1 MIRFTHGDILKADV
15 EAIVNTVNCVG
26 VMGRGIALQ
35 FKKAW
40 PENFK
45 HYAVAC
51 KRNEVVPGKMF
62 IYETLGLTNPK
73 YIINFPT
80 KRHWKGASRIGD
92 IDSGLQNLVKEIK
105 NKEIKSV
112 AIPPLGAGL
121 GGLDWNIVKERIVHY
136 LNELSDVDILVYEP
150 LGSDIKIEKVINR
163 QVPNMTPGRAILI
176 ELMQRYLKGLLDP
189 FVSLLEV
196 QKLLYFMQ
204 EVGEPLRL
212 NYKKAL
218 YGPYADNLRHVLNV
232 MEGHYIQGYED
243 GGDDP
248 SKALSLVPGAVEE
261 AREYLKNYPET
272 LKRFE
277 KVAEIVD
284 GFESRFGLEL
294 LTSVH
299 WVAKYEGLK
308 DRDELVK
315 KIHNWNSNKKQ
326 FTPRQI
332 DIAYKNLQDNF
343 VIS

>member
-45 HYAVAC
+45 QYALAC
-51 KRNEVVPGKMF
+51 KKNEVVPGKMF
-62 IYETLGLTNPK
+62 TYETLALTNPK

-80 KRHWKGASRIGD
+80 KRHWKGASRIED
-92 IDSGLQNLVKEIK
+92 IELGLQSLVSEIK
-105 NKEIKSV
+105 NKKISSI

-121 GGLDWNIVKERIVHY
+121 GGLDWNTVKEKIVQH
-136 LNELSDVDILVYEP
+136 LINIPNIDIIIYEP
-150 LGSDIKIEKVINR
+150 LNLGTKIEKVINK
-163 QVPNMTPGRAILI
+163 QVPKMTPGRAILI

-204 EVGEPLRL
+204 EVGEPLQL
-212 NYKKAL
+212 NYKKAH

-232 MEGHYIQGYED
+232 MEGHYIHGYED

-261 AREYLKNYPET
+261 AREFLKNYPET
-272 LKRFE
+272 LERFE
-277 KVAEIVD
+277 KVTDLVD
-284 GFESRFGLEL
+284 GFESKYGLEL
-294 LTSVH
+294 LSSVH
-299 WVAKYEGLK
+299 WIAKYEIYT
-308 DRDELVK
+308 DTEDLVN
-315 KIHNWNSNKKQ
+315 KIHNWNSNKKN

-332 DIAYKNLQDNF
+332 NIAYKNLHNNF
-343 VIS
+343 VLF